1 MPDAI
6 GKPMNPTNN
15 PTNNLAENLTERGS
29 AATPTPRKRRWWMAA
44 VIVIALAVGAFA
56 AYRYLH
62 LCGNCGPIICDNPCS
77 LPTFS
82 QAPER
87 SGTDA

>member
-6 GKPMNPTNN
+6 SKPMSFP
-15 PTNNLAENLTERGS
+15 ERS
-29 AATPTPRKRRWWMAA
+29 PAATVRKRRWWIATIVA
-44 VIVIALAVGAFA
+44 VALVVSLAAFA
-56 AYRYLH
+56 GWYFR

-82 QAPER
+82 QMHVLPGIHA
-87 SGTDA
+87 

>member
-6 GKPMNPTNN
+6 GKPINMA
-15 PTNNLAENLTERGS
+15 NNLTDDLRERGS
-29 AATPTPRKRRWWMAA
+29 LAIPPRRKHRWWIAA
-44 VIVIALAVGAFA
+44 VIVLMLALGAVA

-62 LCGNCGPIICDNPCS
+62 LCSNCGPIICDNPCS

-82 QAPER
+82 QARELPV
-87 SGTDA
+87 TDA